1 MTDADCC
8 KDGSDG
14 RLASSLPVLR
24 HLDTTL
30 GSVLMDIKV
39 ELFSLAKQLP
49 AKNFGTTR
57 CSATFHAY
65 FVSMPFVLSF
75 KICIDDDP

>member
-1 MTDADCC
+1 MTDADCA

-14 RLASSLPVLR
+14 MLASSLPVLR
-24 HLDTTL
+24 HLITRL
-30 GSVLMDIKV
+30 CSLFMGIK
-39 ELFSLAKQLP
+39 ELFSLAKLLP

-75 KICIDDDP
+75 ENCIDDHP